1 VNEAERTLLGR
12 TIGITADR
20 RWQEQAALF
29 TKRGAE
35 VCHGPTMRT
44 VEVTDDPVLRGATE
58 DLIERPADYVVATT
72 GMGMRLWLSAAERWG
87 LDGELLRSFSQS
99 KVIARGAKSAS
110 ALRAAGL
117 NVWWQAPE
125 ERMEDI
131 VHRLEAEDT
140 STARIALQLFDPA
153 EHPSTGQLR
162 SLAGALVE
170 VPVYRWLL
178 PEDRAPAT
186 ELIGRTL
193 AGTLD
198 AVTFTSQP
206 AVYNLF
212 RIAAAQ
218 GQADELRG
226 AFNRDVLAACVGPVC
241 AEAASEEGIA
251 SPLWPD
257 PPRLPALVRLVEDR
271 LRA

>member
-1 VNEAERTLLGR
+1 MSEAERTLLGR
-12 TIGITADR
+12 TIGVTADR
-20 RWQEQAALF
+20 RWEEQAALF

-44 VEVTDDPVLRGATE
+44 VEVTDDPALRAATE
-58 DLIERPADYVVATT
+58 ELIETPADYVVATT
-72 GMGMRLWLSAAERWG
+72 GTGMRLWLAAAERWG
-87 LDGELLRSFSQS
+87 VDGALLRSFGQS

-117 NVWWQAPE
+117 SVWWQAPE
-125 ERMEDI
+125 ERMENI
-131 VHRLEAEDT
+131 VQRLEAEDT
-140 STARIALQLFDPA
+140 SGARIALQLFDPA

-162 SLAGALVE
+162 SLAAALIE

-178 PEDRAPAT
+178 PEDRAPAA
-186 ELIGRTL
+186 ELIRRSL
-193 AGTLD
+193 SGTLD

-212 RIAAAQ
+212 RIAAAD
-218 GQADELRG
+218 GQADELRA
-226 AFNRDVLAACVGPVC
+226 AFNRGLLAACVGPVC
-241 AEAASEEGIA
+241 AEAATEEGIA
-251 SPLWPD
+251 SPVWPD
-257 PPRLPALVRLVEDR
+257 PARLPALVRLVADR